1 MNPRVSDPKAHAL
14 ATVSCCF
21 AVFSAPGTNHSL
33 ELDCRVRCY
42 KKKQKTELAHYFGML
57 ALSSQLWDLSK
68 MLYNSIF
75 LSIKNVLVV
84 EGCEV

>member
-1 MNPRVSDPKAHAL
+1 
-14 ATVSCCF
+14 
-21 AVFSAPGTNHSL
+21 
-33 ELDCRVRCY
+33 VRCY

-57 ALSSQLWDLSK
+57 ALTSQLWDLSK

-75 LSIKNVLVV
+75 LSVKNVLVV